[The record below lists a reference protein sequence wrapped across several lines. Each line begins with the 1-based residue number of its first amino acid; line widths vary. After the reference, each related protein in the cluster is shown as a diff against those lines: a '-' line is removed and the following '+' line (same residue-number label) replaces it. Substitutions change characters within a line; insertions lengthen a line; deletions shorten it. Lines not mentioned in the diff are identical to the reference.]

1 MTGGSQPAGEA
12 DASRR
17 TLVLLCVQ
25 VAVLHAGQSMIIPI
39 LPLFAQT
46 FGVSLALVGVLLA
59 AQAAPRMLV
68 SVPAGRFADRIGAN
82 RLLAAACALSA
93 VAAVGSMLA
102 PTFAFLVAARVL
114 AAVASAASLTAG
126 LTYAASLGG
135 DERRGRR
142 ISLFQGSFLLGNS
155 IGPALGGLL
164 AQEFG
169 YRAPFGIFAG
179 IAAGVGTGVLWKLP
193 DPRGLSATD
202 DVTAAAE
209 PQRRSLRSM
218 LLSAA
223 ILTACLMGLLS
234 AYTRSGSR
242 DYALVVLSDER
253 GIDAGR
259 IGLALTV
266 LFLMNV
272 ATMYAVGSLTD
283 RFGPRAVMAPS
294 WLVVGS
300 GLAVLAVSDTAWA
313 LFLAAVLY
321 GLGAGFGNSA
331 PAVQIANSV
340 PAASRGSALG
350 LFRTFNDLGHVVGV
364 SVMAA
369 MAATVGI
376 QWGLWLNVALVL
388 LAAVGYLAAPRAGR
402 WLARRRGRPVPTG

>member
-1 MTGGSQPAGEA
+1 
-12 DASRR
+12 
-17 TLVLLCVQ
+17 
-25 VAVLHAGQSMIIPI
+25 
-39 LPLFAQT
+39 
-46 FGVSLALVGVLLA
+46 
-59 AQAAPRMLV
+59 MLV
-68 SVPAGRFADRIGAN
+68 SVPAGRLADRIGAN
-82 RLLAAACALSA
+82 RLLAAACGLSA

-102 PTFAFLVAARVL
+102 PTFGLLVAARVV

-155 IGPALGGLL
+155 VGPAAGGVL

-179 IAAGVGTGVLWKLP
+179 IAALVGIGVLWKLP
-193 DPRGLSATD
+193 HPRGQEAADEASAAD
-202 DVTAAAE
+202 AHL
-209 PQRRSLRSM
+209 QRGSLRSM
-218 LLSAA
+218 ILNAA

-234 AYTRSGSR
+234 AYSRSGSR

-272 ATMYAVGSLTD
+272 VTMYAVGSLTD

-300 GLAVLAVSDTAWA
+300 GLAVLAGSDTAWA

-331 PAVQIANSV
+331 PAVQIAISV

-364 SVMAA
+364 SVMAV

-376 QWGLWLNVALVL
+376 RWGVWLNVALVL
-388 LAAVGYLAAPRAGR
+388 LAAVGYLVAPRAGR
-402 WLARRRGRPVPTG
+402 RLARRRSRPVPAG

>member
-1 MTGGSQPAGEA
+1 
-12 DASRR
+12 
-17 TLVLLCVQ
+17 
-25 VAVLHAGQSMIIPI
+25 MI
-39 LPLFAQT
+39 L
-46 FGVSLALVGVLLA
+46 
-59 AQAAPRMLV
+59 
-68 SVPAGRFADRIGAN
+68 N
-82 RLLAAACALSA
+82 
-93 VAAVGSMLA
+93 
-102 PTFAFLVAARVL
+102 
-114 AAVASAASLTAG
+114 
-126 LTYAASLGG
+126 
-135 DERRGRR
+135 
-142 ISLFQGSFLLGNS
+142 
-155 IGPALGGLL
+155 
-164 AQEFG
+164 
-169 YRAPFGIFAG
+169 
-179 IAAGVGTGVLWKLP
+179 
-193 DPRGLSATD
+193 
-202 DVTAAAE
+202 
-209 PQRRSLRSM
+209 
-218 LLSAA
+218 AA

-234 AYTRSGSR
+234 AYSRSGSR

-272 ATMYAVGSLTD
+272 VTMYAVGSLTD

-300 GLAVLAVSDTAWA
+300 GLAMLAVNDAAWA

-364 SVMAA
+364 SVMAV

-376 QWGLWLNVALVL
+376 RWGLWLNVALVL
-388 LAAVGYLAAPRAGR
+388 LAAVGYLVVPWAGR
-402 WLARRRGRPVPTG
+402 RRARRRGRAAPTG